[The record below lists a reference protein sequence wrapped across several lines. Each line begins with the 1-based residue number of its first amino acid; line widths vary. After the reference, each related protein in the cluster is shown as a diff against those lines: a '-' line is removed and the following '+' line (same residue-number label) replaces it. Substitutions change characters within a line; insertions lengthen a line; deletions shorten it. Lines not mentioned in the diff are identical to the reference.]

1 MAKRLV
7 CHAKCLTSSKLILE
21 SPSMSKSLSFDPNF
35 ASAAMHSLRSMKPEP
50 FLSNSSNSRRRAVV
64 SITLA
69 GAERGLEG
77 GCRRG
82 ECITF
87 IHKTFAVS
95 DLQNACETNEP
106 SEPRQSQRFHRDK
119 QLVTARSPHK

>member
-87 IHKTFAVS
+87 IHEHSKFPNCKMHAKQMNHPSHNKARDST
-95 DLQNACETNEP
+95 ETN
-106 SEPRQSQRFHRDK
+106 SS
-119 QLVTARSPHK
+119 